1 MTNLIIISIDKAANA
16 SNTYKCKVKI
26 SKDTNRI

>member
-16 SNTYKCKVKI
+16 SNTFKVQ
-26 SKDTNRI
+26 SKDLEGY